1 MKATEY
7 TEGTD
12 NYRGYPESEL
22 TGKIIELAIEVHRT
36 LGPGFLEAIYEN
48 ALVIELEKVG
58 LKCEQQKQVDVF
70 YKGIKVGEHRLDLL
84 VDSKVIV
91 EVKAVKS
98 LEDIH
103 RSQIISYLT
112 ATGIR
117 IGLLLNF
124 GKTKLEIDRVIV

>member
-7 TEGTD
+7 TESTD
-12 NYRGYPESEL
+12 NYRGYPGSEL

-70 YKGIKVGEHRLDLL
+70 YKGIKVGEHRLDLI
-84 VDSKVIV
+84 VNGKVIV

-124 GKTKLEIDRVIV
+124 GKTKLEIDRIIV

>member
-1 MKATEY
+1 LRD
-7 TEGTD
+7 EGTD

-36 LGPGFLEAIYEN
+36 LGPGFLETIYEN
-48 ALVIELEKVG
+48 ALVIELEKAG

-70 YKGIKVGEHRLDLL
+70 YKGIKVGEHRLDLI
-84 VDSKVIV
+84 VNGKVIV

-124 GKTKLEIDRVIV
+124 GKTKLEIDRIIV

>member
-36 LGPGFLEAIYEN
+36 LGTGFLEAIYEN

-70 YKGIKVGEHRLDLL
+70 YKGVKVGEHRLDLL

-91 EVKAVKS
+91 EVKAAKS

-124 GKTKLEIDRVIV
+124 GKTKLEIDRIIV

>member
-1 MKATEY
+1 MKTTEY

-70 YKGIKVGEHRLDLL
+70 
-84 VDSKVIV
+84 
-91 EVKAVKS
+91 
-98 LEDIH
+98 
-103 RSQIISYLT
+103 
-112 ATGIR
+112 
-117 IGLLLNF
+117 
-124 GKTKLEIDRVIV
+124 

>member
-12 NYRGYPESEL
+12 NYRGY
-22 TGKIIELAIEVHRT
+22 
-36 LGPGFLEAIYEN
+36 
-48 ALVIELEKVG
+48 
-58 LKCEQQKQVDVF
+58 Q
-70 YKGIKVGEHRLDLL
+70 
-84 VDSKVIV
+84 
-91 EVKAVKS
+91 
-98 LEDIH
+98 EDIH

-124 GKTKLEIDRVIV
+124 GKTKLEIDRIMV